1 MRKNLPITN
10 VERTFTSDVKLI
22 STTDLKGRIK
32 YCNQAFIDIS
42 GFDKEELIGAPHNLV
57 RHPDMPSEAFEIMW
71 QQLKQGKPWMGLVK
85 NRCKNG
91 DHYWVDAYVMPL
103 TDNGKVIGYESV
115 RSCPAREDVARAE
128 KLYAK
133 IRAGRMPKAVSDI
146 YASIAVVV
154 GATVVSTWMA
164 WAQLDYA
171 WMPTMIGLVGVAC
184 YGFYGRNK
192 LDQAMQRA
200 LSHSFSHPVAAY
212 TYSDRNLSIASHEVA
227 VRSQKMH
234 LDTVL
239 TRIES
244 ESNEVFQRSKVGLE
258 RTQSASQKIKQQENE
273 TQEVAAAMN
282 QMTTTVGDVSKHVQI
297 TANKALE
304 SRKTANNGDQ
314 ILEQTLAA
322 VQSLSTLV
330 EQVSQSVSA
339 LAKQSEDIAKVA
351 VMIDQIAEQTNL
363 LALNAAIE
371 AARAGEHGRGF
382 AVVADEVR
390 QLAMRTQDS
399 TQEIHDIIERL
410 RTGAKDAEASA
421 GKGQQ
426 GAAQGLEKMHDAQQA
441 LQSIVETV
449 TAISDMS
456 TQMAAAVEEQA
467 QVAEEINQ
475 QLVRISDLA
484 GESGTEADLA
494 MENMM
499 ELKNVALE
507 MHELVVRFR

>member
-1 MRKNLPITN
+1 MRKNLPVTN
-10 VERTFTSDVKLI
+10 VERTFAQEVKLI

-32 YCNQAFIDIS
+32 HSNQAFIDIS

-57 RHPDMPSEAFEIMW
+57 RHPDMPEAAFEIMW
-71 QQLKQGKPWMGLVK
+71 QKLKQGKPWMGLVK
-85 NRCKNG
+85 NRSKNG
-91 DHYWVDAYVMPL
+91 DYYWVDAYVMPV
-103 TDNGKVIGYESV
+103 TESGQVVGYESV
-115 RSCPAREDVARAE
+115 RSCPSRADIARAE
-128 KLYAK
+128 KLYAM
-133 IRAGRMPKAVSDI
+133 IRNGRMPKALSGTYVSLGVL
-146 YASIAVVV
+146 A
-154 GATVVSTWMA
+154 ATVAASTWMA
-164 WAQLDYA
+164 LAQIDYA
-171 WMPTMIGLVGVAC
+171 WVPTMAGLVGVSAQSL
-184 YGFYGRNK
+184 FARRK
-192 LDQAMQRA
+192 LNHIIQHA
-200 LSHSFSHPVAAY
+200 LSHAFTHPVAAH
-212 TYSDRNLSIASHEVA
+212 TYSHNNLDIATLEVA
-227 VRSQKMH
+227 IKSQKMH

-239 TRIES
+239 TRIED

-258 RTQSASQKIKQQENE
+258 RTESASQKIKQQQSE
-273 TQEVAAAMN
+273 TQEVAAAMHE
-282 QMTTTVGDVSKHVQI
+282 MTTTVGDVSKHVQL
-297 TANKALE
+297 TANKAVE
-304 SRKTANNGDQ
+304 SRNIATNGDQ

-322 VQSLSTLV
+322 VQSLASLV

-399 TQEIHDIIERL
+399 TKEIHQIIEGL
-410 RTGAKDAEASA
+410 RGGASEAERSAQKGQTGASE
-421 GKGQQ
+421 
-426 GAAQGLEKMHDAQQA
+426 GLQKMHDAQQA
-441 LQSIVETV
+441 LQAIVEV
-449 TAISDMS
+449 VNAISDMS

-484 GESGTEADLA
+484 VESGEESDAA
-494 MENMM
+494 MQNML
-499 ELKNVALE
+499 ELKEVALE